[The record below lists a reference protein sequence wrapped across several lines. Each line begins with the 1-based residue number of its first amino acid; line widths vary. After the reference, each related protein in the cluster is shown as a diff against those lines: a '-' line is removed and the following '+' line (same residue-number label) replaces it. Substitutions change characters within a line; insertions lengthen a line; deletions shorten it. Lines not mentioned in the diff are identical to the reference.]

1 MRYFDHEHRV
11 TYAETDQMGFVYYAN
26 YLVYFEIGRT
36 EYIRSSGMTY
46 RQLEDMGYM
55 LPVLEASCKYL
66 KPAKYD
72 DILTIRTTIS
82 EFKGIRLGF
91 SYEILRDGIKLV
103 EGTTSH
109 AFVDNE
115 GRPRKLSPEI
125 QEKIKMALV

>member
-1 MRYFDHEHRV
+1 LKHFDHEHRV

-26 YLVYFEIGRT
+26 YLIYFEIGRT
-36 EYIRSSGMTY
+36 EYIRSSGMSY
-46 RQLEDMGYM
+46 KQLEDIGYM
-55 LPVLEASCKYL
+55 LPVLEVSCKYH

-72 DILTIRTTIS
+72 DILTIRTAIS

-109 AFVDNE
+109 AFVDTE

-125 QEKIKMALV
+125 QDKIKKALV

>member
-1 MRYFDHEHRV
+1 MKHFDHEHRV

-46 RQLEDMGYM
+46 KQLEDMGYM
-55 LPVLEASCKYL
+55 LPVLEASCKYH

-72 DILTIRTTIS
+72 DILTIRTAIS
-82 EFKGIRLGF
+82 LFKGIRLGF

-109 AFVDNE
+109 AFVDTE

-125 QEKIKMALV
+125 QDKIKKALV

>member
-1 MRYFDHEHRV
+1 MKHFDHEHRV
-11 TYAETDQMGFVYYAN
+11 TYAETDRMGFVYYAN

-46 RQLEDMGYM
+46 KQLEEMGYM

-72 DILTIRTTIS
+72 DILTIRTKVT

-103 EGTTSH
+103 EGATSH
-109 AFVDNE
+109 AFVDTA
-115 GRPRKLSPEI
+115 GRPKKLSPEI
-125 QEKIKMALV
+125 QEKIKKAFI

>member
-1 MRYFDHEHRV
+1 LKHFDHEHRV
-11 TYAETDQMGFVYYAN
+11 TYAETDRMGFVYYAN

-46 RQLEDMGYM
+46 KQLEDMGYM

-72 DILTIRTTIS
+72 DILTIRTKVTD
-82 EFKGIRLGF
+82 FKGIRLGF

-103 EGTTSH
+103 EGTTNH
-109 AFVDNE
+109 AFVDTE
-115 GRPRKLSPEI
+115 GRPKKLSPEI
-125 QEKIKMALV
+125 QEKIKKAFI

>member
-1 MRYFDHEHRV
+1 MKHFDHEHRV
-11 TYAETDQMGFVYYAN
+11 TYAETDRMGFVYYAN

-46 RQLEDMGYM
+46 KQLEDMGYM

-72 DILTIRTTIS
+72 DILTIRTKVAD
-82 EFKGIRLGF
+82 FKGIRLGF

-103 EGTTSH
+103 EGTTNH
-109 AFVDNE
+109 AFVDTE
-115 GRPRKLSPEI
+115 GRPKKLSPEI
-125 QEKIKMALV
+125 QEKIKKAFI

>member
-1 MRYFDHEHRV
+1 MKHFDHEHRV

-26 YLVYFEIGRT
+26 YLIYFEIGRT

-46 RQLEDMGYM
+46 KQLEDMGYM
-55 LPVLEASCKYL
+55 LPVLFASCKYL
-66 KPAKYD
+66 KPARYD

-91 SYEILRDGIKLV
+91 SYEILRDGITLV

-109 AFVDNE
+109 AFVDTE

-125 QEKIKMALV
+125 QDKIKKALV